1 MCFCG
6 QHLWSVF
13 DLPTLISAG
22 VMSVLGEL
30 RPGNDLGHPLCQNLR
45 TGNWLMEYIS
55 NRLKVI
61 GNTVHVSSL
70 EPAVVQTHSWLY
82 Q

>member
-1 MCFCG
+1 M
-6 QHLWSVF
+6 
-13 DLPTLISAG
+13 
-22 VMSVLGEL
+22 LGEL

-82 Q
+82 QQILYVIHLR